1 MKKSNLIQW
10 LAEEHPE
17 LSADEAKAVVN
28 TMFQAI
34 VDSLASGEHVEL
46 RGFGSFTI
54 KQHNPHIGRN
64 PKTGESVTVEA
75 KRIPFFKPGKN
86 LREAGKN
93 KS

>member
-1 MKKSNLIQW
+1 MNKSDLIQW

-17 LSADEAKAVVN
+17 LSASQAESVVN
-28 TMFQAI
+28 TVFQSI
-34 VDSLASGEHVEL
+34 LDSVASGEHVEL

-75 KRIPFFKPGKN
+75 KRIPFFKPGKT